1 MKKIITKEVVAFW
14 IICLV
19 GGFASGFLSTHG
31 YEKASKPYVPKLEML
46 SSYKMS
52 CGDEECLRIA
62 LQEKTGWGFWEWRV
76 IRGNPFTHPD
86 LELVQF
92 SGIKDIGGRAIYV
105 GDILELP
112 QWRPSLYVIDFD
124 RGGFYIAQKNREE
137 VGDIK
142 YAELGEVIG
151 NIYENPEILL
161 RMP

>member
-62 LQEKTGWGFWEWRV
+62 LQEKTGWGFWEWITV
-76 IRGNPFTHPD
+76 PAKSTPEEIAKA
-86 LELVQF
+86 
-92 SGIKDIGGRAIYV
+92 IKDY
-105 GDILELP
+105 
-112 QWRPSLYVIDFD
+112 
-124 RGGFYIAQKNREE
+124 
-137 VGDIK
+137 DIK
-142 YAELGEVIG
+142 KQKAECEREAERLKEEELKKKVNG
-151 NIYENPEILL
+151 LL
-161 RMP
+161 K